1 MGSHIK
7 EYSFFFYKLNESL
20 HLSSREKMKII
31 ECIRNIEEE
40 LRHSIDCHSK
50 TLISRYIELLLDY
63 CARFNE
69 RQFITRCEANK
80 AILHKTKLLLSEYI
94 SSGKLEGGVLPT
106 EEYCADALRLSP
118 CYFGDL
124 LRFETGKSIHEYFQL
139 MRLNIAKK
147 MLLDKENAVGTVA
160 KKLGYAN
167 TQYFTGLFKKI
178 TGMTPTEYK
187 YAQNK

>member
-1 MGSHIK
+1 
-7 EYSFFFYKLNESL
+7 
-20 HLSSREKMKII
+20 MKII

-106 EEYCADALRLSP
+106 EEYCANALRLSP

-147 MLLDKENAVGTVA
+147 MLLDKENTVGTVA

-187 YAQNK
+187 YAQN